1 MKIHLDT
8 NDINKLEQRKR
19 TAFINSLSGFKSLNL
34 IATINNKNITNVA
47 VFNSVFHLGA
57 DPALIGFIMRPDSVE
72 RHTLSNIKENEYYTI
87 NHINSTI
94 FEKAHQTSARYGS
107 EISEFDAVGLTPE
120 FKNNIKAPFVKESV
134 IQIGLKLVEIVPI
147 KINNTSMIIGKI
159 VDVYFPEEF
168 WLENGTLD
176 IEKSGTISGSS
187 LNGYHSTKL
196 IKRLQYAKP

>member
-1 MKIHLDT
+1 MTKYLDT
-8 NDINKLEQRKR
+8 DDINQLEQRKR

-34 IATINNKNITNVA
+34 IATINSKNITNVA

-72 RHTLSNIKENEYYTI
+72 RHTLSNITESEQYTI
-87 NHINSTI
+87 NHINSAI

-120 FKNNIKAPFVKESV
+120 FKNNFKAPFVKESV
-134 IQIGLKLVEIVPI
+134 IQIGVNLVEIVPI
-147 KINNTSMIIGKI
+147 KINSTSMVIGKI
-159 VDVYFPEEF
+159 VNVYFPEEC
-168 WLENGTLD
+168 WLEDGTLD

-187 LNGYHSTKL
+187 LNGYHSTQL
-196 IKRLQYAKP
+196 IKRLQYSKP

>member
-1 MKIHLDT
+1 MTKHLDT
-8 NDINKLEQRKR
+8 DDINQLEQRKR

-120 FKNNIKAPFVKESV
+120 FKNNFKAPFVKESV